1 MSGWIKLNRSIQSHW
16 IYNERRKFSKLEA
29 WIDIIM
35 QANFADNKTIIK
47 GKIYEVKRGQSIN
60 SMETWSNR
68 WGWDKSAVR
77 RFIDLLQKDKMID
90 VKSDNITT
98 HLTVCNYETY
108 QGERNADET
117 QTKRKRNANE
127 FQTTPIEEGKEGEEI
142 KEGKNK
148 QKFDFKSALISY
160 GFIPDLVND
169 WLVVRKN
176 KDASNTKT
184 ALENFISQVEKS
196 GVEKNEILKICISKD
211 WKGFNTDWI
220 KNMDIPKEKKPF
232 VSNNPYLALC
242 DSQPCLSDRLKKQ
255 QNEPE
260 Y

>member
-1 MSGWIKLNRSIQSHW
+1 MIGWIKLNRSIQSHW
-16 IYNERRKFSKLEA
+16 IYTERRKFSKLEA

-127 FQTTPIEEGKEGEEI
+127 FQTTPIEEGKKEEEGEEI
-142 KEGKNK
+142 NNKYGKNSNIVLSESEYQKLCKDYTVQKANQAIDFLSDWGLEKPK
-148 QKFDFKSALISY
+148 QFKEYKNHNLTLRRWVFDAIDKKPKFNHTDPKLESWFNSSMSMIKQ
-160 GFIPDLVND
+160 DLRTHKEHND
-169 WLVVRKN
+169 VVRQN
-176 KDASNTKT
+176 KYD
-184 ALENFISQVEKS
+184 
-196 GVEKNEILKICISKD
+196 SK
-211 WKGFNTDWI
+211 
-220 KNMDIPKEKKPF
+220 
-232 VSNNPYLALC
+232 YLL
-242 DSQPCLSDRLKKQ
+242 
-255 QNEPE
+255 PE
-260 Y
+260 